1 MLPDQHFLRTPGPT
15 PIPPSVQQA
24 MHQPMVGHRDQETK
38 ELLCMIKPK
47 LKRLFGTDQDV
58 LLLAG
63 SGTAGLEAAVINI
76 VHPDDEVL
84 VLVSGAFGERF
95 VQICR
100 KYRIKTHRLDMA
112 WGKAVTPESVADYL
126 QRHPRVKAVL
136 ATFCE
141 TSTGVLNPVHKIA
154 SAIQHYSNAIFIVDG
169 VSAIGAVQTKMDD
182 WAIDILITGSQKAMM
197 LPPGLVFLV
206 VSERAWYKI
215 KTNERPSFYLDL
227 YLYQKQLQNNT
238 TPFTPPLSLL
248 FGLQQVL
255 KLFDEEGLDNV
266 FTRHH
271 TMMNMTRAACRALGI
286 CLLTDDR
293 DASPT
298 VTAARADDLSPDML
312 RHMLKKEFNLIVAG
326 GQNDL
331 KGKLFRIGHMGY
343 CSPADIL
350 QTISIIELAL
360 HKMGQPIELGSGV
373 QAAQKIMLSGG
384 T

>member
-1 MLPDQHFLRTPGPT
+1 
-15 PIPPSVQQA
+15 
-24 MHQPMVGHRDQETK
+24 
-38 ELLCMIKPK
+38 
-47 LKRLFGTDQDV
+47 
-58 LLLAG
+58 
-63 SGTAGLEAAVINI
+63 
-76 VHPDDEVL
+76 
-84 VLVSGAFGERF
+84 VLVSGAFGRRL

-100 KYRIKTHRLDMA
+100 NYGIKSIASVMEG
-112 WGKAVTPESVADYL
+112 GKPFTLETVPDFF
-126 QRHPRVKAVL
+126 RHNLRVKAVL
-136 ATFCE
+136 PTFCE

-266 FTRHH
+266 FTRH
-271 TMMNMTRAACRALGI
+271 
-286 CLLTDDR
+286 
-293 DASPT
+293 
-298 VTAARADDLSPDML
+298 
-312 RHMLKKEFNLIVAG
+312 
-326 GQNDL
+326 
-331 KGKLFRIGHMGY
+331 
-343 CSPADIL
+343 
-350 QTISIIELAL
+350 
-360 HKMGQPIELGSGV
+360 
-373 QAAQKIMLSGG
+373 
-384 T
+384 